1 MSIENLIEEL
11 LTAVRELTAVI
22 KAEAGNY
29 TLPPSAPPPVEDEAP
44 VAEPRKPKAEKP
56 KAAKAAKEEP
66 KAEEP
71 EITYAAVSAAFVK
84 YMQTKGR
91 DAALAVL
98 TKYDVDNLKLVDK
111 RNWADVLADVAL

>member
-1 MSIENLIEEL
+1 MALENLIEEL

-29 TLPPSAPPPVEDEAP
+29 TLPPSALPPVEDEAP
-44 VAEPRKPKAEKP
+44 VAEPRKPKAA